1 MRAPGV
7 GVISHGLLTRRLSR
21 PFAQSDGHARPGHV
35 VRPPCDDSRRIH
47 GFDEPPWLKEVL
59 SALTW
64 NALLLPVCKRDP
76 STPEPAANASFRAR
90 FPLFHCVRQ
99 QSDAR
104 VPQGRAARPLSCA
117 RRVVFFPSKRTQT

>member
-76 STPEPAANASFRAR
+76 STPEPAAMPVSELVFPFFIVFGSSPMRVCRKVVLLGR
-90 FPLFHCVRQ
+90 FPV
-99 QSDAR
+99 
-104 VPQGRAARPLSCA
+104 
-117 RRVVFFPSKRTQT
+117 RVV